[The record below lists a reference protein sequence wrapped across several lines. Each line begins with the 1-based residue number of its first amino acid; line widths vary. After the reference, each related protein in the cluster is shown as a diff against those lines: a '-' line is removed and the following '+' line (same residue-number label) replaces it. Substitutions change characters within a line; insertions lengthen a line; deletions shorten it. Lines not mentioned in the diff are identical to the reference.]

1 MHTGRLAGRQRS
13 VSRNGLG
20 TGQCRRNPHCNHRR
34 PEIGHSGP
42 LESRPL
48 RRCNGLFPLAKLLA
62 NHGTIRA
69 DPPNFANEQSGQGR
83 NQTVLFLFRKPQGT
97 GYERRMDFL
106 TEILRPERPTAV
118 VDVGANPID
127 GDPPYKTMLAAG
139 LCEVTGFEPQDTA
152 LERLEQK
159 KGPRER
165 YLPYALGDGTER
177 TLHVCEL
184 EGMTS
189 LLIPDPDRLALFN
202 LFPTWG
208 TVKKRI
214 PIATRKLD
222 DIAEITALDFLKMD
236 IQGAEREVLAHGQAK
251 LKHTVVIQTEVSF
264 VPLYKD
270 QPAFGDMDLA
280 LRALGFLPH
289 SVTGTKIWPLS
300 PMVVGNEPNRG
311 IRQLLETDMVYVRDF
326 TRPDAMS
333 AEQWKH
339 LALVAHHCYGSYDL
353 VLKAIL
359 TLMQLGAVPADANR
373 RYLAGLPARK
383 AN

>member
-1 MHTGRLAGRQRS
+1 MD
-13 VSRNGLG
+13 
-20 TGQCRRNPHCNHRR
+20 
-34 PEIGHSGP
+34 P
-42 LESRPL
+42 LS
-48 RRCNGLFPLAKLLA
+48 
-62 NHGTIRA
+62 
-69 DPPNFANEQSGQGR
+69 
-83 NQTVLFLFRKPQGT
+83 
-97 GYERRMDFL
+97 
-106 TEILRPERPTAV
+106 EILKPARLTAI

-127 GDPPYKTMLAAG
+127 GAPPYKAMLAAG
-139 LCEVTGFEPQDTA
+139 LCEVTGFEPQSPA
-152 LERLEQK
+152 LARLEQK

-165 YLPYALGDGTER
+165 YLPYALADGTER

-189 LLIPDPDRLALFN
+189 LLVPDPTHLALFN

-208 TVKKRI
+208 IVKERI
-214 PIATRKLD
+214 PVITRKLD
-222 DIAEITALDFLKMD
+222 DIAEVTALDFLKMD
-236 IQGAEREVLAHGQAK
+236 VQGAEREVLAHGQAK
-251 LKHTVVIQTEVSF
+251 LADTVVIQTEVSF

-270 QPAFGDMDLA
+270 QPSFGDMDLA

-289 SVTGTKIWPLS
+289 SVTGTKIWPIS
-300 PMVVGNEPNRG
+300 PMVVGDQPNRG

-326 TRPDAMS
+326 SRAENMS
-333 AEQWKH
+333 VEQWKH

-373 RYLAGLPARK
+373 RYLASLPARK